1 MTASVSF
8 SCSKQAITLKT
19 PAKGLSDGSDPIRQH
34 GVQGQ
39 VLAVA
44 ANCSRCLPQIAP
56 HVPNAAPLPYARGP
70 SFVIAGRASSVWVA
84 FVPDFL
90 PSLAAPLSGQDG
102 PHLRLAV

>member
-39 VLAVA
+39 VWLSPLMCRAWLAL
-44 ANCSRCLPQIAP
+44 CSC
-56 HVPNAAPLPYARGP
+56 
-70 SFVIAGRASSVWVA
+70 
-84 FVPDFL
+84 
-90 PSLAAPLSGQDG
+90 PLSGVLGVVWG
-102 PHLRLAV
+102 PEVS